1 MDGLGA
7 GDMLKVG
14 ILGNGGIAARHAAS
28 VAKLPEQMQLVAVS
42 GRDPERVR
50 AFTDQHG
57 GRPFTRLDDMLDFG
71 IDLMIDTAPPFSR
84 GGEAER
90 AVAAGVHLLVEKPI
104 ALDLARGQAMVRA
117 AEQAGV
123 TAAIGF
129 MYRQGAA
136 VRRWLSADTGSV
148 GLMTGIY
155 HCNALHAPWW
165 RVKAQSGGQ
174 VLEQLIHI
182 IDLVRAFMGEPDTAY
197 ARTANL
203 FHRDTPDYDVQDVSA
218 IIFGWDDGR
227 MASLTA
233 NNIAVPGQWV
243 KGWSLFAERATA
255 HFGDWNNATF
265 TRTAPDVQAEQWSA
279 DKDVFVAQ
287 LADLAEAIRD
297 GRPPLVPLS
306 EGVGSLRLALAAMRS
321 AEKGC
326 EVRIADEV

>member
-1 MDGLGA
+1 MTLR
-7 GDMLKVG
+7 VG

-28 VAKLPEQMQLVAVS
+28 IAKLPEQMELVAVS
-42 GRDPERVR
+42 GRDPGRVR

-57 GRPFTRLDDMLDFG
+57 GRPFTTLDDMLDFG

-90 AVAAGVHLLVEKPI
+90 AAAAGVHLLVEKPI
-104 ALDLARGQAMVRA
+104 ALDLARGEAMAQA
-117 AEQAGV
+117 AEQFGI

-136 VRRWLSADTGSV
+136 VLRWVAEDTGPI

-165 RVKAQSGGQ
+165 RVRAQSGGQ

-182 IDLVRAFMGEPDTAY
+182 IDLVQLFMGQPDTVY

-203 FHRDTPDYDVQDVSA
+203 FHRDMPDYDVHDVSA
-218 IIFGWDDGR
+218 IVFGWNDGR
-227 MASLTA
+227 LASLTA

-243 KGWSLFAERATA
+243 KGWSLFAEQATA
-255 HFGDWNNATF
+255 HFSDWNTAAF
-265 TRTAPDVQAEQWSA
+265 TRTSPEVTEDRWASDR
-279 DKDVFVAQ
+279 DVFVAQ
-287 LADLAEAIRD
+287 LEDVAGAIRD
-297 GRPPLVPLS
+297 RRPPLVPLS

-321 AEKGC
+321 VDERR
-326 EVRIADEV
+326 EVRIADEI

>member
-1 MDGLGA
+1 MTLR
-7 GDMLKVG
+7 VG

-28 VAKLPEQMQLVAVS
+28 VARLPEHMRLVAVA
-42 GRDPERVR
+42 GRNAGRVGD
-50 AFTDQHG
+50 FTDHHG
-57 GRPFTRLDDMLDFG
+57 GKPFARVEDMLDFG

-90 AVAAGVHLLVEKPI
+90 AAAAGVHLLVEKPI
-104 ALDLARGQAMVRA
+104 ALDLARGQGMVRA
-117 AEQAGV
+117 VEQADV

-129 MYRQGAA
+129 MYRQGDA
-136 VRRWLSADTGSV
+136 VRRWLATDTGPV

-165 RVKAQSGGQ
+165 RVREQSGGQ

-203 FHRDTPDYDVQDVSA
+203 FHRETPGYDVQDVSA

-227 MASLTA
+227 LASLTA

-255 HFGDWNNATF
+255 HFSDWNNAAF
-265 TRTAPDVQAEQWSA
+265 IQTAPEVQASA
-279 DKDVFVAQ
+279 WTSEKDVFVAQ

-297 GRPPLVPLS
+297 GRPPFMPLA
-306 EGVGSLRLALAAMRS
+306 EGVSSLRLALAAMKS
-321 AEKGC
+321 ADEGR

>member
-1 MDGLGA
+1 MTLR
-7 GDMLKVG
+7 VG

-28 VAKLPEQMQLVAVS
+28 VAKLPDEMELVAVC
-42 GRDPERVR
+42 GRDSARVK

-57 GRPFTRLDDMLDFG
+57 GRAFTSIDAMLEHG

-84 GGEAER
+84 CGEAEQ
-90 AVAAGVHLLVEKPI
+90 AAAAGVHLLVEKPI
-104 ALDLARGQAMVRA
+104 ALDLARGSAMANAV
-117 AEQAGV
+117 EQAGV

-129 MYRQGAA
+129 MYRQGSA
-136 VRRWLSADTGSV
+136 VRQWLAEEPGPV

-165 RVKAQSGGQ
+165 RVRAQSGGQ

-182 IDLVRAFMGEPDTAY
+182 IDLVRLFMGEPDTVY
-197 ARTANL
+197 ARTSNL
-203 FHRDTPDYDVQDVSA
+203 FHRDTPGYDVQDVSA

-227 MASLTA
+227 LASLTA

-255 HFGDWNNATF
+255 HFADWNHADF
-265 TRTAPDVQAEQWSA
+265 TRTVPKVEA
-279 DKDVFVAQ
+279 DRWTSDADVFVAQ

-297 GRPPLVPLS
+297 RRPPLVPL
-306 EGVGSLRLALAAMRS
+306 EQGIGSLRLALAAMRS
-321 AEKGC
+321 ADERR